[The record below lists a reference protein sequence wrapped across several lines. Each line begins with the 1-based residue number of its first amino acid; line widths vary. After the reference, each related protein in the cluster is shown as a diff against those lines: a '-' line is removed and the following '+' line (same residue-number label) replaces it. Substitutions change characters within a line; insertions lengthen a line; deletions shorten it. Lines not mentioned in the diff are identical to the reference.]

1 MKTEKESKQFP
12 RSFRSSSAA
21 YRAIYQFESKIGTV
35 SGLVMTKIGDK
46 NFLVS
51 KPAKMDVKE
60 FKETLPKVTYPEG
73 TFRYFPD
80 GLMGMGYYEL
90 KKGDRRRPNSLFIPT
105 DTVYVDFINS
115 ICN

>member
-35 SGLVMTKIGDK
+35 SGLVMT
-46 NFLVS
+46 
-51 KPAKMDVKE
+51 KMDVKE